1 MARRLQLAGAS
12 VGHCRA
18 TTELE
23 FLMSAATL
31 GWRRKAPRSTAS
43 TAANLPQKQ
52 QHPPREEVRRVSF
65 LGPILGRRWGSAVF
79 AIAGEEVGFD
89 EILFAGS
96 REAKSLEE
104 ELRSL

>member
-1 MARRLQLAGAS
+1 M
-12 VGHCRA
+12 
-18 TTELE
+18 
-23 FLMSAATL
+23 
-31 GWRRKAPRSTAS
+31 
-43 TAANLPQKQ
+43 
-52 QHPPREEVRRVSF
+52 SF

-96 REAKSLEE
+96 REAKSLED